1 MKCVLTKCVAIIF
14 ISCLCFAGNSRSEEK
29 KETPPEAAIEP
40 AEFTIKID
48 EQTKKE
54 IVDFEWRRP
63 PEVTYV
69 LLFGCGGGSS
79 GYQADQD
86 GGGYAGGAA
95 APVLTLLVPVSADIY
110 KIKIGGGAACLPRWR
125 PVTGLLLLHCG
136 EALALA
142 GVAGVAS

>member
-110 KIKIGGGAACLPRWR
+110 KIKIGGGGR
-125 PVTGLLLLHCG
+125 PAYHD
-136 EALALA
+136 
-142 GVAGVAS
+142 GVQ